1 MTEHYELKR
10 ISKDGVPA
18 ALQKA
23 ERYRVI
29 NDPSSA
35 ESICL
40 DVLAVDPS
48 NQSAL
53 VTLLLAITDQFA
65 ERPAEGARRAQELL
79 PRLDDEYKRMYYAG
93 IVAERGAKAHL
104 RRATVASGELA
115 YHLFR
120 EAMSWYEQAEAPAAA
135 GERRGDPA
143 VEHLRAH
150 PGAGRAHP
158 AAAGG
163 GGEPGIGVT
172 SSHVRVSRAATI
184 RFFGSH
190 SINAP
195 GCTSKKLHSRSS
207 VSACSRP
214 NRPPGRESRYALG

>member
-1 MTEHYELKR
+1 VTDEYRLKR
-10 ISKDGVPA
+10 ISRDGVPA

-40 DVLAVDPS
+40 DVLEVEPT
-48 NQSAL
+48 NQNAL
-53 VTLLLAITDQFA
+53 VTLLLAITDQLA

-115 YHLFR
+115 YHLLV
-120 EAMSWYEQAEAPAAA
+120 EAMEWYEKAEA
-135 GERRGDPA
+135 R
-143 VEHLRAH
+143 
-150 PGAGRAHP
+150 
-158 AAAGG
+158 
-163 GGEPGIGVT
+163 
-172 SSHVRVSRAATI
+172 
-184 RFFGSH
+184 
-190 SINAP
+190 
-195 GCTSKKLHSRSS
+195 
-207 VSACSRP
+207 
-214 NRPPGRESRYALG
+214 RPPGNDEAILRWNTCARILTRDPQIRPRVEEAVSPGSE